1 MFRAF
6 SLLLEIVVV
15 FLFSATLL
23 HRYGDWKK
31 QNAMIILV
39 VLISWYFSLLTVFV
53 LPLDISSTV
62 FRQCLE
68 LGVQNGSIIF
78 NHTGHRV
85 TCKEPWSY
93 VPEKVLPRLWRIVY
107 WSSQFLTWILLPL
120 MQSYARAGEFTFYE
134 KLKSALRDNMLYYGS
149 YLCICLVC
157 LFYIII
163 YTDIPLDGSKLR
175 AITSSAS
182 NTWGLFLLI
191 ILLGYAL
198 VDVPRKLWL
207 LSNPQLCLLRSYF
220 QVSKLTSDFYDAEAE
235 LRNLIQKIYA
245 IEARLSENDSLR
257 CYIQLICSI
266 IPTQFHRNMSKMS
279 TTSISVPST
288 PTKEVLVQYH
298 KQLKS
303 SIHNYKRTHIQR
315 ERMFDQVY
323 ELQKIVSNRKEEY
336 HSYKEYLLQGPFQW
350 PDKWRL
356 FFVDYIWTAICKPV
370 IMKILA
376 VISVIM
382 SAAVVWSEALFFKES
397 PVLSVFAL
405 LITAAKRS
413 YNYAFIEI
421 LCVLS
426 LAYLCYCAYST
437 VFKIR
442 IFNYYHFA
450 PEHQTDEN
458 SLIFSGMLL
467 SRLTPPLC
475 LNFLGLLHMDS
486 HIIKKR
492 ILETQYTQ
500 IMGHMDVISI
510 ISNGF
515 NVYFPIVMII
525 ISMATYFNIG
535 SHLLSVIGFPQYF
548 VDDEITEDIVTEGQR
563 LALAEKDRRLR
574 KGLLSSSGISECT
587 LQEER
592 NKNRRSNRE
601 SILDDESPTPS
612 TSNKYL
618 MNLQTTEQREV
629 LPSKNI
635 FDDV

>member
-1 MFRAF
+1 MITPL
-6 SLLLEIVVV
+6 SLLVEIVVV
-15 FLFSATLL
+15 FVITALLL
-23 HRYGDWKK
+23 HKYGDWKR

-53 LPLDISSTV
+53 LPLDISSTT
-62 FRQCLE
+62 FRQCME
-68 LGVQNGSIIF
+68 LGVENASTNGS
-78 NHTGHRV
+78 HHST

-93 VPEKVLPRLWRIVY
+93 VPEEVLPRLWRIVY

-120 MQSYARAGEFTFYE
+120 MQSYARAGDFTFYE
-134 KLKSALRDNMLYYGS
+134 KLKSALKDNILYYGS
-149 YLCICLVC
+149 YVCLCVIC
-157 LFYIII
+157 LFYIIL

-175 AITSSAS
+175 AIASSAS

-198 VDVPRKLWL
+198 VDVPRKLWF
-207 LSNPQLCLLRSYF
+207 SGNPQLCLLRSYF

-235 LRNLIQKIYA
+235 LKNLIQRIY
-245 IEARLSENDSLR
+245 ITEARIPENDPLR
-257 CYIQLICSI
+257 VYVDIVCSI
-266 IPTQFHRNMSKMS
+266 IPVQFHLTAARVNSDRSS
-279 TTSISVPST
+279 TTPS

-303 SIHNYKRTHIQR
+303 ALHTYRRTHIQR

-323 ELQKIVSNRKEEY
+323 ELQKIISNRKEDY
-336 HSYKEYLLQGPFQW
+336 QNYKDYLVQGPFQW
-350 PDKWRL
+350 PGKWRL
-356 FFVDYIWTAICKPV
+356 FCFDYLWAAMWKPV
-370 IMKILA
+370 VMKVLST
-376 VISVIM
+376 ISIVM
-382 SAAVVWSEALFFKES
+382 SAAVVWSESTFFKEN

-405 LITAAKRS
+405 LIRGSKS
-413 YNYAFIEI
+413 NYNYAVIEI
-421 LCVLS
+421 LCAVT

-450 PEHQTDEN
+450 PDHQTDEN

-475 LNFLGLLHMDS
+475 LNFLGLIHMDS

-515 NVYFPIVMII
+515 NIYFPMVMII
-525 ISMATYFNIG
+525 ISTATYFNIG
-535 SHLLSVIGFPQYF
+535 SHLLSAIGFPQYF
-548 VDDEITEDIVTEGQR
+548 ADDEITEDIVTEGQR
-563 LALAEKDRRLR
+563 LALAEKDKRLR
-574 KGLLSSSGISECT
+574 RGLLSPNELPESTNRNENSSRS
-587 LQEER
+587 
-592 NKNRRSNRE
+592 RRFKRDYS
-601 SILDDESPTPS
+601 STDESS
-612 TSNKYL
+612 FNSSKFE
-618 MNLQTTEQREV
+618 MNLQASSPRETF
-629 LPSKNI
+629 PSKNI